1 MEIDIPAEREEK
13 WDLEDQL
20 QRLEIHPVN
29 NNDENNFEDNNEYV
43 ILEPVLGSVP
53 EVTMLWYIQTIQY
66 SLYHISHVLN
76 PVLIYLNS
84 IQACFSSIGISSRMK
99 HKYTLITANKYGYI
113 ITTSYNVK
121 NVRN

>member
-1 MEIDIPAEREEK
+1 MNRGLEISHLDFLKNKMEIDIPAEREEK

-43 ILEPVLGSVP
+43 ILEPVLGPVP

-66 SLYHISHVLN
+66 NIISVYHSV
-76 PVLIYLNS
+76 
-84 IQACFSSIGISSRMK
+84 
-99 HKYTLITANKYGYI
+99 
-113 ITTSYNVK
+113 
-121 NVRN
+121 